1 MAAEVEEARLKSV
14 HRWARSRTCASA
26 LCLVTLGVCAQAPG
40 TSVDIYVCTD
50 DQGRRITSDRPIRE
64 CMDRPQRILNP
75 DGSLRGIKNPP
86 MTAQERAAKEAAERQ
101 VAEEAAA
108 KAEAVRRDR
117 NLLSRYRNEDMHRA
131 ARESALDPVRLTMD
145 LTETRLAQL
154 RRERRAVEEEIRAQQ
169 AKEKDRDK
177 AREVPTGLKAQ
188 LEANDAA
195 AQAQRDIT
203 QTQKAELDR
212 INRIYDIELERL
224 KRLWAGE
231 PAGSMGA
238 IENPSYEA
246 LPVAPSRIPGDKKAP
261 AAKK

>member
-1 MAAEVEEARLKSV
+1 MRTL
-14 HRWARSRTCASA
+14 HRRTTAITGA
-26 LCLVTLGVCAQAPG
+26 LALWVVAGGVWAQAAAPG
-40 TSVDIYVCTD
+40 ASVDIYVCTD
-50 DQGRRITSDRPIRE
+50 DQGRRITADRPIRE

-86 MTAQERAAKEAAERQ
+86 MTTQERAAKEAQERQ
-101 VAEEAAA
+101 AAEEAAA

-117 NLLSRYRNEDMHRA
+117 NLLARYRNEDMHRA

-154 RRERRAVEEEIRAQQ
+154 RRERRALEEEARAP
-169 AKEKDRDK
+169 KNKDH
-177 AREVPTGLKAQ
+177 AATLKLQ

-195 AQAQRDIT
+195 VAAQRENT
-203 QTQKAELDR
+203 ANQRTELDR

-231 PAGSMGA
+231 SAGSMGA
-238 IENPSYEA
+238 IESPTYEA
-246 LPVAPSRIPGDKKAP
+246 LPVAPSRVSADRKPP
-261 AAKK
+261 AKK

>member
-1 MAAEVEEARLKSV
+1 MRTL
-14 HRWARSRTCASA
+14 HRRTTAITGA
-26 LCLVTLGVCAQAPG
+26 LALWVVAGGVWAQAAAPG
-40 TSVDIYVCTD
+40 ASVDIYVCTD
-50 DQGRRITSDRPIRE
+50 DQGRRITADRPIRE

-86 MTAQERAAKEAAERQ
+86 MTAQERAAKEAQERQ
-101 VAEEAAA
+101 AAEEAAA

-117 NLLSRYRNEDMHRA
+117 NLLARYRNEDMHRS

-154 RRERRAVEEEIRAQQ
+154 RRERRALEEEARAP
-169 AKEKDRDK
+169 KNKDH
-177 AREVPTGLKAQ
+177 AATLKLQ

-195 AQAQRDIT
+195 AAAQRENT
-203 QTQKAELDR
+203 ANQRTELDR

-231 PAGSMGA
+231 SAGSMGA
-238 IENPSYEA
+238 IESPTYEA
-246 LPVAPSRIPGDKKAP
+246 LPVAPSRVSADRKPP
-261 AAKK
+261 AKK

>member
-1 MAAEVEEARLKSV
+1 LRTLSRKAFTLAGACALWVAAGSV
-14 HRWARSRTCASA
+14 W
-26 LCLVTLGVCAQAPG
+26 AQAPAPG
-40 TSVDIYVCTD
+40 TAVDIYVCTD
-50 DQGRRITSDRPIRE
+50 DQGRRITADRPIRE

-75 DGSLRGIKNPP
+75 DGSQRGVKNPP
-86 MTAQERAAKEAAERQ
+86 MTAQERAAKEAQERQ
-101 VAEEAAA
+101 AAEEAAA

-154 RRERRAVEEEIRAQQ
+154 RRERRSLEEESRAP
-169 AKEKDRDK
+169 KSKDH
-177 AREVPTGLKAQ
+177 AATLKLQ
-188 LEANDAA
+188 LEANEAAAA
-195 AQAQRDIT
+195 AQRENTASQR
-203 QTQKAELDR
+203 AELDR

-238 IENPSYEA
+238 IESPTYEA
-246 LPVAPSRIPGDKKAP
+246 LPVAPSRVSAERKP

>member
-1 MAAEVEEARLKSV
+1 MRTL
-14 HRWARSRTCASA
+14 HRRTTAITGA
-26 LCLVTLGVCAQAPG
+26 LALWVVAGGVWAQAAAPG
-40 TSVDIYVCTD
+40 ASVDIYVCTD
-50 DQGRRITSDRPIRE
+50 DQGRRITADRPIRE

-86 MTAQERAAKEAAERQ
+86 MTAQERAAKEAQERQ
-101 VAEEAAA
+101 AAEEAAA

-117 NLLSRYRNEDMHRA
+117 NLLARYRNEDMHRS

-154 RRERRAVEEEIRAQQ
+154 RRERRALEEEARAP
-169 AKEKDRDK
+169 KNKDH
-177 AREVPTGLKAQ
+177 AATLKLQ

-195 AQAQRDIT
+195 AAAQRENT
-203 QTQKAELDR
+203 ANQRTELDR

-231 PAGSMGA
+231 SAGSMGA
-238 IENPSYEA
+238 IESPTYEA
-246 LPVAPSRIPGDKKAP
+246 LPVAPSRVSGDRKP
-261 AAKK
+261 PAKK

>member
-1 MAAEVEEARLKSV
+1 MRTLHRRTTAITGALALWVAAG
-14 HRWARSRTCASA
+14 
-26 LCLVTLGVCAQAPG
+26 GVWAQAAAPG
-40 TSVDIYVCTD
+40 ASVDIYVCTD
-50 DQGRRITSDRPIRE
+50 DQGRRITADRPIRE

-86 MTAQERAAKEAAERQ
+86 MTAQERAAKEAQERQ
-101 VAEEAAA
+101 AAEEAAA

-117 NLLSRYRNEDMHRA
+117 NLLARYRNEDMHRA

-154 RRERRAVEEEIRAQQ
+154 RRERRALEEEARAP
-169 AKEKDRDK
+169 KNKDH
-177 AREVPTGLKAQ
+177 AATLKLQ

-195 AQAQRDIT
+195 AAAQRENT
-203 QTQKAELDR
+203 ANQRTELDR

-231 PAGSMGA
+231 SAGSMGA
-238 IENPSYEA
+238 IESPTYEA
-246 LPVAPSRIPGDKKAP
+246 LPVAPSRVSADRKPP
-261 AAKK
+261 AKK

>member
-1 MAAEVEEARLKSV
+1 
-14 HRWARSRTCASA
+14 
-26 LCLVTLGVCAQAPG
+26 
-40 TSVDIYVCTD
+40 VDIYVCTD
-50 DQGRRITSDRPIRE
+50 DQGRRITADRPIRE

-75 DGSLRGIKNPP
+75 DGSLRGIKQPP
-86 MTAQERAAKEAAERQ
+86 MTAEERAAKEARERQ
-101 VAEEAAA
+101 AAEEAAA

-154 RRERRAVEEEIRAQQ
+154 RRERRALDEEIRAQQ
-169 AKEKDRDK
+169 AKEKGSKDI
-177 AREVPTGLKAQ
+177 PSGLRSQ

-195 AQAQRDIT
+195 TQAQRDIT

-238 IENPSYEA
+238 IESPTYEA
-246 LPVAPSRIPGDKKAP
+246 LPVAPSRVSAERKP

>member
-1 MAAEVEEARLKSV
+1 MG
-14 HRWARSRTCASA
+14 A
-26 LCLVTLGVCAQAPG
+26 LALWVVAGGVWAQAAAPG
-40 TSVDIYVCTD
+40 ASVDIYVCTD
-50 DQGRRITSDRPIRE
+50 DQGRRITADRPIRE

-86 MTAQERAAKEAAERQ
+86 MTAQERAAKEAQERQ
-101 VAEEAAA
+101 AAEEAAA

-117 NLLSRYRNEDMHRA
+117 NLLARYRNEDMHRS

-154 RRERRAVEEEIRAQQ
+154 RRERRALEEEARAP
-169 AKEKDRDK
+169 KNKDH
-177 AREVPTGLKAQ
+177 AATLKLQ

-195 AQAQRDIT
+195 AAAQRENT
-203 QTQKAELDR
+203 ANQRTELDR

-231 PAGSMGA
+231 SAGSMGA
-238 IENPSYEA
+238 IESPTYEA
-246 LPVAPSRIPGDKKAP
+246 LPVAPSRVSADRKPP
-261 AAKK
+261 AKK

>member
-1 MAAEVEEARLKSV
+1 MRTLSRKASTLTGACALWVAAG
-14 HRWARSRTCASA
+14 
-26 LCLVTLGVCAQAPG
+26 GVWAQAPAPG
-40 TSVDIYVCTD
+40 TAVDIYVCTD
-50 DQGRRITSDRPIRE
+50 DQGRRITADRPIRE

-75 DGSLRGIKNPP
+75 DGSQRGVKNPP
-86 MTAQERAAKEAAERQ
+86 MTAQERAAKEAQERQ

-154 RRERRAVEEEIRAQQ
+154 RRERRALEEETRAP
-169 AKEKDRDK
+169 KSKDH
-177 AREVPTGLKAQ
+177 AATLKLQ
-188 LEANDAA
+188 LEANEAAAA
-195 AQAQRDIT
+195 AQRENTASQR
-203 QTQKAELDR
+203 AELDR

-238 IENPSYEA
+238 IESPTYEA
-246 LPVAPSRIPGDKKAP
+246 LPVAPSRVNADRKPP
-261 AAKK
+261 AKK

>member
-1 MAAEVEEARLKSV
+1 L
-14 HRWARSRTCASA
+14 HRHWIRQ
-26 LCLVTLGVCAQAPG
+26 VTLTAATVLWGSAACAQTPTAG
-40 TSVDIYVCTD
+40 TPIDIYVCTD

-75 DGSLRGIKNPP
+75 DGSLRGIKQPP
-86 MTAQERAAKEAAERQ
+86 LTAEERSAKEVRERQ
-101 VAEEAAA
+101 AAEEAAA
-108 KAEAVRRDR
+108 KAEAVLRDR

-154 RRERRAVEEEIRAQQ
+154 RRERRAVEEELRAQQ
-169 AKEKDRDK
+169 AKQKGSKDVT
-177 AREVPTGLKAQ
+177 AGLRSQ
-188 LEANDAA
+188 LESNDAA
-195 AQAQRDIT
+195 TQAQREIT

-231 PAGSMGA
+231 TAGSMGA
-238 IENPSYEA
+238 IENPTYEA
-246 LPVAPSRIPGDKKAP
+246 LPVAPSRATADKKAP
-261 AAKK
+261 AKK

>member
-1 MAAEVEEARLKSV
+1 MRTLSRKASTLTGACALWVAAG
-14 HRWARSRTCASA
+14 
-26 LCLVTLGVCAQAPG
+26 GVWAQAPAPG
-40 TSVDIYVCTD
+40 TAVEIYVCTD
-50 DQGRRITSDRPIRE
+50 DQGRRITADRPIRE

-75 DGSLRGIKNPP
+75 DGSQRGVKNPP
-86 MTAQERAAKEAAERQ
+86 MTAQERAAKEAQERQ

-154 RRERRAVEEEIRAQQ
+154 RRERRALEEETRAP
-169 AKEKDRDK
+169 KSKDH
-177 AREVPTGLKAQ
+177 AATLKLQ
-188 LEANDAA
+188 LEANEAAAA
-195 AQAQRDIT
+195 AQRENTASQR
-203 QTQKAELDR
+203 AELDR

-238 IENPSYEA
+238 IESPTYEA
-246 LPVAPSRIPGDKKAP
+246 LPVAPSRVNADRKPP
-261 AAKK
+261 AKK

>member
-1 MAAEVEEARLKSV
+1 MRTLSRKASTLAGACALWVAAG
-14 HRWARSRTCASA
+14 
-26 LCLVTLGVCAQAPG
+26 GVWAQAPAPG
-40 TSVDIYVCTD
+40 TAVDIYVCTD
-50 DQGRRITSDRPIRE
+50 DQGRRITADRPIRE

-75 DGSLRGIKNPP
+75 DGSQRGVKNPP
-86 MTAQERAAKEAAERQ
+86 MTAQERAAKEAQERQ
-101 VAEEAAA
+101 AAEEAAA

-154 RRERRAVEEEIRAQQ
+154 RRERRSLEEESRAP
-169 AKEKDRDK
+169 KSKDH
-177 AREVPTGLKAQ
+177 AATLKLQ
-188 LEANDAA
+188 LEANEAAAA
-195 AQAQRDIT
+195 AQRENTASQR
-203 QTQKAELDR
+203 AELDR

-238 IENPSYEA
+238 IESPTYEA
-246 LPVAPSRIPGDKKAP
+246 LPVAPSRVSAERKP

>member
-1 MAAEVEEARLKSV
+1 MRTLSRKASTLAGACALWVAAG
-14 HRWARSRTCASA
+14 
-26 LCLVTLGVCAQAPG
+26 GVWAQAPAPG
-40 TSVDIYVCTD
+40 TAVDIYVCTD
-50 DQGRRITSDRPIRE
+50 DQGRRITADRPIRE

-75 DGSLRGIKNPP
+75 DGSQRGVKNPP
-86 MTAQERAAKEAAERQ
+86 MTAQERAAKEAQERQ

-154 RRERRAVEEEIRAQQ
+154 RRERRALEEETRAP
-169 AKEKDRDK
+169 KSKDH
-177 AREVPTGLKAQ
+177 AATLKLQ
-188 LEANDAA
+188 LEANEAAAA
-195 AQAQRDIT
+195 AQRENTASQR
-203 QTQKAELDR
+203 AEMDR

-238 IENPSYEA
+238 IESPTYEA
-246 LPVAPSRIPGDKKAP
+246 LPVAPSRVNADRKPP
-261 AAKK
+261 AKK

>member
-1 MAAEVEEARLKSV
+1 LRTLSRKASTLTGACALWVAAG
-14 HRWARSRTCASA
+14 
-26 LCLVTLGVCAQAPG
+26 GVWAQAPALG
-40 TSVDIYVCTD
+40 TAVEIYVCTD
-50 DQGRRITSDRPIRE
+50 DQGRRITADRPIRE

-75 DGSLRGIKNPP
+75 DGSQRGVKNPP
-86 MTAQERAAKEAAERQ
+86 MTAQERAAKEAQERQ

-154 RRERRAVEEEIRAQQ
+154 RRERRALEEETRAP
-169 AKEKDRDK
+169 KSKDH
-177 AREVPTGLKAQ
+177 AATLKLQ
-188 LEANDAA
+188 LEANEAAAA
-195 AQAQRDIT
+195 AQRENTASQR
-203 QTQKAELDR
+203 AELDR

-238 IENPSYEA
+238 IESPTYEA
-246 LPVAPSRIPGDKKAP
+246 LPVAPSRVNADRKPP
-261 AAKK
+261 AKK